1 MTIIVNTGESI
12 PLFHAI
18 FHFFFYSRIVILFA
32 SNDPTLMRDL
42 SSMFDE
48 FFSCCAFI
56 FLRDWFLTFWE
67 EGRGGGFCCETAII
81 AILLHLHKFN
91 IFRTLILFFR
101 RTIDLSNRLINEFWA
116 WNSGGIKSCKI
127 VVLGNWDWDVYH
139 AGHILGATD

>member
-1 MTIIVNTGESI
+1 MFAFNQLPPGFLDFSPRFSI
-12 PLFHAI
+12 PRWRLLWTRENPYLCSMQFFI
-18 FHFFFYSRIVILFA
+18 FFFYSRIVILFA

-116 WNSGGIKSCKI
+116 WNSEGR
-127 VVLGNWDWDVYH
+127 N
-139 AGHILGATD
+139 

>member
-91 IFRTLILFFR
+91 IFRTLILFF
-101 RTIDLSNRLINEFWA
+101 SPNNRFVQSIN
-116 WNSGGIKSCKI
+116 
-127 VVLGNWDWDVYH
+127 
-139 AGHILGATD
+139 